1 VSGFRGPKIWA
12 TDPRGE
18 SVVIGR
24 PHRAAQLAAVTLL
37 AATACLAA
45 CTGGSSAGP
54 GPTAT
59 PTPTYLIAPRT
70 ARLSETPVATASAV
84 ATPLTFTVMGI
95 RAHLPAMVGT
105 HIEFDPPAGDEY
117 ARVRIAVE
125 NNDST
130 FHDVVPAEQVLL
142 LDGGRTAT
150 PYDQA
155 MGVARQPD
163 TISLGARDRVEFDLW
178 YALST
183 GTKLDGLRVVGEDHK
198 PHDITLPLT

>member
-1 VSGFRGPKIWA
+1 LIPGPQDLA
-12 TDPRGE
+12 TDPLGDA
-18 SVVIGR
+18 VIGR
-24 PHRAAQLAAVTLL
+24 PYRAALL
-37 AATACLAA
+37 AGLILLAVIIGLVS
-45 CTGGSSAGP
+45 CRGSSPAP
-54 GPTAT
+54 GVVST

-125 NNDST
+125 NGDST
-130 FHDVVPAEQVLL
+130 FHDVVPARQSLL
-142 LDGGRTAT
+142 LAGGATAA

-178 YALST
+178 YALPA
-183 GTKLDGLRVVGEDHK
+183 GTRLVGLRVVGEDGK
-198 PHDITLPLT
+198 PHDITLPTT

>member
-1 VSGFRGPKIWA
+1 
-12 TDPRGE
+12 
-18 SVVIGR
+18 VICR
-24 PHRAAQLAAVTLL
+24 PHRAAVAVATLL
-37 AATACLAA
+37 AAITGLAA
-45 CTGGSSAGP
+45 CTGSSPAP
-54 GPTAT
+54 GPTAA

-105 HIEFDPPAGDEY
+105 HIEFDPPKGDEY
-117 ARVRIAVE
+117 VRVKIAVE
-125 NNDST
+125 NGDST
-130 FHDVVPAEQVLL
+130 FHDIIPQQQLL
-142 LDGGRTAT
+142 LLENGATAA

-163 TISLGARDRVEFDLW
+163 TVSLGARDRIEFDLW
-178 YALST
+178 YALPT
-183 GTKLDGLRVVGEDHK
+183 GTRLDGLRVVGDDHK